1 MRRRGGK
8 KAVEAMLSS
17 LGLRLCRQRR
27 AGLGAADSVYLWRAR
42 TADGRWTLTVA
53 RNGLLAG
60 DTERWIGYRTVER
73 FLKAMTDEITGFAAV
88 LASTPGGVAVG
99 SAFARMYV
107 ANPFYGMSPEE
118 AEVTLAALG
127 E

>member
-27 AGLGAADSVYLWRAR
+27 AGLGAADPVYLWRAR

-73 FLKAMTDEITGFAAV
+73 FLKAMTGEITGFAAV
-88 LASTPGGVAVG
+88 LASTPGGGGLA
-99 SAFARMYV
+99 MTHI